1 LKPEGPED
9 AGRSKGARTEGVKTL
24 LGDPRRAVIRL
35 AIPMMVAM
43 SVQTSYNFVD
53 AIWVAGLGPDAL
65 AAVGF
70 VFPFFFMATALSA
83 GLGIG
88 SGSAISR
95 RIGAQDKAGADNVG
109 VHTIVIMLLVS
120 AILTVPFLVFARTM
134 FVGIGA
140 GRTVDLATS
149 YARIIFAGI
158 VIIFFNNIAGALLRG
173 EGDARRSMYAIVLG
187 AAANVVLDPI
197 FIYSMGLGVAGAAWA
212 TIISMA
218 LTFALLSFWIF
229 VRKDTYVSFRFRD
242 FRPDRSITADILRVG
257 IPASF
262 IQLEMSFMMLVMNFV
277 TVNVG
282 GTDGVAI
289 FAGGWRVVT
298 LGTMP
303 LMGISTAVVSISGAS
318 YGAREYLKL
327 DTSYMYAIR
336 MGLIIETSVAVVVF
350 LFAPQI
356 TALFTMTEEA
366 ARIRDGF
373 VVFLRTACIFFPGVA
388 FGMFSSAMF
397 QGIGRGIYAL
407 VLTTLRTLALTP
419 VLAMVFA
426 VALNRG
432 LPGVWQGIVIGNLT
446 GSAIGFA
453 WGKTHI
459 NGLIRAARPGDAQ
472 R

>member
-1 LKPEGPED
+1 LKS
-9 AGRSKGARTEGVKTL
+9 GRLNGTGRAPNTEGVKTL
-24 LGDPRRAVIRL
+24 LGDPRGAVIRL
-35 AIPMMVAM
+35 ALPMIVAM

-88 SGSAISR
+88 GGSAVSR
-95 RIGAQDKAGADNVG
+95 RIGARDKEGADNVA
-109 VHTIVIMLLVS
+109 VHSIVIMLLVS
-120 AILTVPFLVFARTM
+120 TTLTVPFILFARTM

-140 GRTVDLATS
+140 GTTADMAVS
-149 YARIIFAGI
+149 YARIIFGGI
-158 VIIFFNNIAGALLRG
+158 VIIFFNNIVGALLRA
-173 EGDARRSMYAIVLG
+173 EGDAKRSMYAIVLG
-187 AAANVVLDPI
+187 AGTNAVLDPI
-197 FIYSMGLGVAGAAWA
+197 FIYSMGFGVAGAAWA
-212 TIISMA
+212 TVVSMA

-229 VRKDTYVSFRFRD
+229 VRKDTYVSFRFHR
-242 FRPDRSITADILRVG
+242 FRIDRSILADILRVG

-262 IQLEMSFMMLVMNFV
+262 IQLEMSFMMLIMNII

-318 YGAREYLKL
+318 FGARDYKKL
-327 DTSYMYAIR
+327 DAAYMYAIKI
-336 MGLIIETSVAVVVF
+336 GLVIETSIAVATFV
-350 LFAPQI
+350 LAPQI
-356 TALFTMTEEA
+356 TALFTMAEEA
-366 ARIRDGF
+366 GRIREGF
-373 VVFLRTACIFFPGVA
+373 VLFLRTACIFYPGVA

-397 QGIGRGIYAL
+397 QGIGRGVYAL
-407 VLTTLRTLALTP
+407 VVTSLRTLALSP
-419 VLAMVFA
+419 VLATVFA
-426 VALNRG
+426 IVLGAG
-432 LPGVWQGIVIGNLT
+432 LPGVWRGVAAGNLT
-446 GSAIGFA
+446 GSAIGYA
-453 WGKTHI
+453 WAKTHI
-459 NGLIRAARPGDAQ
+459 RGLIRSSRPLPEAQ